1 MVSGEKLRALGEIM
15 IATRLADEC
24 KRLRQSNTKML
35 ETLRWLLRQPTTTFE
50 GNERIRATIAE
61 VERNV

>member
-1 MVSGEKLRALGEIM
+1 M